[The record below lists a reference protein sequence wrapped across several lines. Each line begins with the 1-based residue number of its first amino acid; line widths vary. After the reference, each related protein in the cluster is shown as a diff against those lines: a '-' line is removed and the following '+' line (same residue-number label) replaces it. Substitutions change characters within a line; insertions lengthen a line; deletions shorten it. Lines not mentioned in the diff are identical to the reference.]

1 MYESVSKFRHAP
13 PALFDELKKPVHYQK
28 NATAWFFDKVGSGSR
43 WLLSNMAGKM
53 PIYWPL
59 DKIDKNLWNSSEQLY
74 QSSKY
79 GSEVSCLPAN
89 AKSKKNPYVRQRIR
103 ADNTPRGAKATQK
116 CAENKGLVRKGWAD
130 AETEVRIQA
139 MLWVLE
145 LKLYWNQSTFGEK
158 LMATGNLPIVEIS
171 TKDDFWGCKEVSAG
185 CLVGLNVLGKLLM
198 DVRSRMDMVKR
209 GQFTYPNGW
218 LLP

>member
-1 MYESVSKFRHAP
+1 
-13 PALFDELKKPVHYQK
+13 
-28 NATAWFFDKVGSGSR
+28 
-43 WLLSNMAGKM
+43 
-53 PIYWPL
+53 
-59 DKIDKNLWNSSEQLY
+59 
-74 QSSKY
+74 
-79 GSEVSCLPAN
+79 
-89 AKSKKNPYVRQRIR
+89 
-103 ADNTPRGAKATQK
+103 
-116 CAENKGLVRKGWAD
+116 
-130 AETEVRIQA
+130 